1 MAKGERVHDPLAV
14 RGKMSKREGKKE
26 RRGKG
31 GVEEEEEEKK
41 VAKGKS
47 HLLVNKEGKGKR
59 KRGKKKEGRER
70 EGGREKGK
78 GAGLLPSGINTER
91 WSRVQ

>member
-1 MAKGERVHDPLAV
+1 MAKGECVHDPLAV
-14 RGKMSKREGKKE
+14 RGKMSKREEKKE

-31 GVEEEEEEKK
+31 GVEDEEKK

-70 EGGREKGK
+70 ERGREKGK